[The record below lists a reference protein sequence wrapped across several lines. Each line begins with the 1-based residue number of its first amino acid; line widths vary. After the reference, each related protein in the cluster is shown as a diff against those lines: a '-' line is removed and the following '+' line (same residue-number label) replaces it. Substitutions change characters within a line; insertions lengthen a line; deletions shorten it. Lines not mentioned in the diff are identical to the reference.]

1 MTVAA
6 GQAPYL
12 GELAVWTLAVVPHSA
27 AVMVVE
33 GVGSAVVQKAV
44 GFVAASSSAAAAAAA
59 TAANLQQPLLVG
71 FVVVVSFDAVPLAVA
86 AGVPQLP
93 Y

>member
-1 MTVAA
+1 MTVAV

-12 GELAVWTLAVVPHSA
+12 EELAVWTLAVVPHSA
-27 AVMVVE
+27 VVMVVE

-44 GFVAASSSAAAAAAA
+44 GFVVASSSVAA
-59 TAANLQQPLLVG
+59 TVANLQQPLLVG

>member
-1 MTVAA
+1 VTVAA

-33 GVGSAVVQKAV
+33 GVGSAVAQKAV
-44 GFVAASSSAAAAAAA
+44 GFVAASSSAAAAIV
-59 TAANLQQPLLVG
+59 ANLQQPLLVE

>member
-6 GQAPYL
+6 GWAPYL

-33 GVGSAVVQKAV
+33 GVGFAVVQKAV
-44 GFVAASSSAAAAAAA
+44 GFVVALSSAAAAIV
-59 TAANLQQPLLVG
+59 ANLQQPLLVG
-71 FVVVVSFDAVPLAVA
+71 FVVVVSFDAEPLTVA

>member
-1 MTVAA
+1 VTVAA
-6 GQAPYL
+6 GWAPYL

-33 GVGSAVVQKAV
+33 GVGSVVVQKAV
-44 GFVAASSSAAAAAAA
+44 GFVVASSSAAAAIV
-59 TAANLQQPLLVG
+59 ANLQQPLLVG
-71 FVVVVSFDAVPLAVA
+71 FVVVVSFDAAPLTVA

>member
-1 MTVAA
+1 MAA
-6 GQAPYL
+6 GWAPYL
-12 GELAVWTLAVVPHSA
+12 GELTAWTLAVVPHSA

-33 GVGSAVVQKAV
+33 GVGFAVVQKAV
-44 GFVAASSSAAAAAAA
+44 GLVAASSSAAVAIV
-59 TAANLQQPLLVG
+59 ANLQQPLLVG
-71 FVVVVSFDAVPLAVA
+71 FVVVVSFDAAPLAVA

>member
-1 MTVAA
+1 M
-6 GQAPYL
+6 
-12 GELAVWTLAVVPHSA
+12 WTLAVVPHSA

-44 GFVAASSSAAAAAAA
+44 GFVVALSSAAAAIV
-59 TAANLQQPLLVG
+59 ANLQQPLLVG
-71 FVVVVSFDAVPLAVA
+71 FVVVVSFDAVPLTVA

>member
-1 MTVAA
+1 MTAAA

-12 GELAVWTLAVVPHSA
+12 GELAVWILAVVPHSA
-27 AVMVVE
+27 VVMVVE

-44 GFVAASSSAAAAAAA
+44 GFVAASSSAAAAIV
-59 TAANLQQPLLVG
+59 ANLQQPLLVG

-86 AGVPQLP
+86 AGVPQQP

>member
-6 GQAPYL
+6 GWAPYL

-33 GVGSAVVQKAV
+33 VVGSAVIQKAV
-44 GFVAASSSAAAAAAA
+44 GFVAASSSAAAAAAI
-59 TAANLQQPLLVG
+59 AANLQQPLLVG
-71 FVVVVSFDAVPLAVA
+71 FVVVVNSDAAPLTVA
-86 AGVPQLP
+86 AGVLQLS

>member
-1 MTVAA
+1 VTVAA
-6 GQAPYL
+6 GWAPYL

-33 GVGSAVVQKAV
+33 GVGFAVVQKAV
-44 GFVAASSSAAAAAAA
+44 GFVVALSSAAAAAIV
-59 TAANLQQPLLVG
+59 ANLQQPLLVG
-71 FVVVVSFDAVPLAVA
+71 FVVVVSFDAEPLTVV

>member
-1 MTVAA
+1 VAVAA
-6 GQAPYL
+6 GWAPYL

-44 GFVAASSSAAAAAAA
+44 GFVVASSSAAAAIV
-59 TAANLQQPLLVG
+59 ANLQQPLLIG
-71 FVVVVSFDAVPLAVA
+71 FVVVVSFDAVPLTVA
-86 AGVPQLP
+86 AGVPQLL

>member
-1 MTVAA
+1 VTVAA
-6 GQAPYL
+6 GWAPYL

-33 GVGSAVVQKAV
+33 VVGSAVVQKAV
-44 GFVAASSSAAAAAAA
+44 GFVAASSSAAAAIV
-59 TAANLQQPLLVG
+59 ANLQQPLLVG
-71 FVVVVSFDAVPLAVA
+71 FVVVVSFDAVPLSVA
-86 AGVPQLP
+86 AGVLQVP